1 MDLLYML
8 LAGAALAALVRWW
21 QPRLSLAAAG
31 GHLVL
36 AAAFYAAA
44 LATPLLQVPTDIAYG
59 YRPWLETRPG
69 PVVAKNAVL
78 FDVVSQ
84 MVPFR
89 ALVRTRLFAGEAPLW
104 AHEVGA
110 GQPLLGNAQ
119 SAPFAP
125 LHLVAIG
132 LPPLRALTLAAA
144 LQTLLALLLMHALVR
159 ALGAGEAGA
168 ALAAVAYALS
178 SYLVAWSYYPIG
190 MAACWVP
197 GVLLGLVALS
207 RGERGALAGLVACGL
222 GIALSGH
229 PETLTH
235 TAIASAVALAALL
248 ARPGGISRGRFLGR
262 VALATLVT
270 ALLAAPVLL
279 PFLEVVPESERWAA
293 IARNG
298 GRFPVPEWRPRQ
310 LQALVD
316 PLAFGSPRDG
326 NWQGTS
332 NFNELCT
339 TWAGLVPLALAT
351 AAALA
356 GRRWWLLAAAALAA
370 GAAFGAPPLVAL
382 FQAIPGLAEIPLGR
396 LRLLAVLAVA
406 IAAGLAVE
414 ELREGRGRRVLAAA
428 TLVAA
433 GVGLALVPPPLHA
446 WQRAWWIASLAGAAT
461 CAGVLVV
468 PRWRRFLPWVAV
480 AATVADLVLLGVRY
494 NPLLPATLDL
504 EMPAALRPILAER
517 QRGPFRTLGIAG
529 DLLPNLGALYGLWD
543 PRAYDPVHPDASREV
558 IAAAWRTRPSLVL
571 LLDSTGIAVGAR
583 DRDAPARPML
593 DFLGVRY
600 LVAPPVVR
608 LPRPWKRAWRAEGG
622 RVWTNPAAL
631 PLLFMPSRV
640 DPVHDSKA
648 AFRRTVDNRDFAAAA
663 VVESASGAPE
673 QHGAV
678 RILRTTANGFALD
691 VDSPSGGIVVSS
703 VSFVRGW
710 QVEVG
715 GAPAKPLR
723 VNAGF
728 VGFRV
733 APGRHRAT
741 LDYRPSG
748 WTWGLRMAGAGLLLA
763 ALLAWR
769 SLRTARAAPASVA
782 GA

>member
-1 MDLLYML
+1 ML
-8 LAGAALAALVRWW
+8 LAGAAIAALVRWW

-31 GHLVL
+31 GHLAL
-36 AAAFYAAA
+36 AAAFYGAA
-44 LATPLLQVPTDIAYG
+44 LATPLLQVPTDVAYS
-59 YRPWLETRPG
+59 YRPWLETQAG
-69 PVVAKNAVL
+69 PVVANNPLL

-89 ALVRTRLFAGEAPLW
+89 ALVRARLFAGEAPLW

-144 LQTLLALLLMHALVR
+144 LQTLLALLLMHALLR
-159 ALGAGEAGA
+159 ALGGGEAGA

-222 GIALSGH
+222 GLALSGH
-229 PETLTH
+229 PETLAH
-235 TAIASAVALAALL
+235 TAIASAVTLAALL
-248 ARPGGISRGRFLGR
+248 ARPGAISRRRFLGR
-262 VALATLVT
+262 LALATLLT
-270 ALLAAPVLL
+270 ALFAAPVLL
-279 PFLEVVPESERWAA
+279 PFLEVVPESERWAS
-293 IARNG
+293 IAHGG
-298 GRFPVPEWRPRQ
+298 GRFPAPEWRPRE
-310 LQALVD
+310 LRVLID
-316 PLAFGSPRDG
+316 PLAFGSSRDD
-326 NWQGTS
+326 NWQGPS

-339 TWAGLVPLALAT
+339 TWAGLVPLALA
-351 AAALA
+351 AAAAFA

-370 GAAFGAPPLVAL
+370 GAAFGAPPLIAL
-382 FQAIPGLAEIPLGR
+382 FQAVPGLAEIPPGR

-414 ELREGRGRRVLAAA
+414 ELREARGRRLLAAA
-428 TLVAA
+428 CLVAA
-433 GVGLALVPPPLHA
+433 GVGLALVPPPAHA
-446 WQRAWWIASLAGAAT
+446 WQRGWWIASIVGAAT
-461 CAGVLVV
+461 CVAALLV
-468 PRWRRFLPWVAV
+468 PRWRRAFPWVAV
-480 AATVADLVLLGVRY
+480 AATLADLVLLGVRY
-494 NPLLPATLDL
+494 NPLQPPALDL
-504 EMPAALRPILAER
+504 EMPAALQPILADQ
-517 QRGPFRTLGIAG
+517 QRTDLRVPFRTLGIAG

-543 PRAYDPVHPDASREV
+543 PRAYDPVHPDASRRV

-571 LLDSTGIAVGAR
+571 LLDSSAIAVGAR
-583 DRDAPARPML
+583 DRDALARPML

-608 LPRPWKRAWRAEGG
+608 LPRPWKRAFRAEGG

-631 PLLFMPSRV
+631 PLFFMPARV
-640 DPVHDSKA
+640 DPVRDVTA
-648 AFRRTVDNRDFAAAA
+648 ALRRTVDNRDFAAAA
-663 VVESASGAPE
+663 VVESARGALA
-673 QHGAV
+673 QRGAV
-678 RILRTTANGFALD
+678 RILRTSANGFALD
-691 VDSPSGGIVVSS
+691 VDSPGGGIVVSS

-710 QVEVG
+710 QLEVA
-715 GAPAKPLR
+715 GAAATPLR

-728 VGFRV
+728 LGFRV
-733 APGRHRAT
+733 PPGRHRAL
-741 LDYRPSG
+741 LDYRPAG

-769 SLRTARAAPASVA
+769 ALRPPSAAPASVA